1 VTRRAVTGAEVQQ
14 LRAGFRGPVFRPGD
28 DGYQAAVTAGR
39 AGEAFGGFVWNG
51 RFAGERPALIV
62 RPSTPADVVAAVGFA
77 RDGGWRPAVRG
88 GGHSA
93 AGHATCDGDLVI
105 DLSQMRGVRVD
116 PERRTAR
123 VDGGATW
130 WDVDRNTQ
138 LYGLAAVGG
147 AIAHTGVAG
156 LALGG
161 GHGRLTRKYGFTA
174 DNLVSADVVTAD
186 GQLRVA
192 SATAD
197 QDLFWALRGG
207 GGNFGVVTSLEFRL
221 HPVGPLWLDMVWW
234 PAADAP
240 GVLRFWR
247 DWSEGQPPELATSSI
262 MVAAPDGRGFPAE
275 IVGRPFVVVT
285 NLWHG
290 PVEAGKKVTAA
301 VREFGRPEMVISRVT
316 DYATVQSM
324 NDGIANADFGY
335 RDYNKTGYL
344 SGLTD
349 AAIDAH
355 ADWAQRMPS
364 RFGLVELMT
373 VDGPATRLDPA
384 ATPLGARSARFNHII
399 TAGWRDPAEDAGNM
413 AWADGFH
420 AAMTPHYGAGVYV
433 NYLDRGEPA
442 EVIETAYGAA
452 NWARLRQLKR
462 RYDADNMF
470 RRNHNIPPAGSPH
483 PPAASPHPLAASPHP
498 PAASPHPP
506 AE

>member
-1 VTRRAVTGAEVQQ
+1 VTAAQTRRAVTDAEVQQ

-28 DGYQAAVTAGR
+28 EGYQAAVTAGR
-39 AGEAFGGFVWNG
+39 AGEAFSGFVWNA
-51 RFAGERPALIV
+51 RFAGERPALIL
-62 RPSTPADVVAAVGFA
+62 RPSTPADVVAAVSFA

-105 DLSQMRGVRVD
+105 DLGQMRGVRVD

-130 WDVDRNTQ
+130 WDVDRSTQ

-174 DNLVSADVVTAD
+174 DNLVSADIVTAD

-192 SATAD
+192 SETAD

-240 GVLRFWR
+240 EVLRFWR

-275 IVGRPFVVVT
+275 IVGRPFAVVT

-290 PVEAGKKVTAA
+290 PVEDGMKLTAA
-301 VREFGRPEMVISRVT
+301 VREFGRPELAISRVT
-316 DYATVQSM
+316 DYGTVQSM

-344 SGLTD
+344 PGLTD
-349 AAIDAH
+349 AAIGVH

-399 TAGWRDPAEDAGNM
+399 TAGWRDPAEDAENM

-462 RYDADNMF
+462 RYDAANMF
-470 RRNHNIPPAGSPH
+470 RRNHNIPPATSDT
-483 PPAASPHPLAASPHP
+483 PA
-498 PAASPHPP
+498 PAK
-506 AE
+506 